1 MFFDCLEFRKENVHF
16 DDVVATWKSGQKFN
30 GPLKK
35 NPKEVAKLNRMGLEI
50 KTNQADTRK
59 GIIM

>member
-1 MFFDCLEFRKENVHF
+1 MHVREKIQWTFE
-16 DDVVATWKSGQKFN
+16 KS
-30 GPLKK
+30 
-35 NPKEVAKLNRMGLEI
+35 KEVAKLNRMGLEI